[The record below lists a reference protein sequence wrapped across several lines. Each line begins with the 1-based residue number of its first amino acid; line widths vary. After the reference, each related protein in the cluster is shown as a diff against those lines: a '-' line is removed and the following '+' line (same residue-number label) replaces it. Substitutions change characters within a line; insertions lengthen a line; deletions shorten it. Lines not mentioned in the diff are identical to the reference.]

1 MENREVLLKELEQ
14 IPDPILVE
22 ILNYVRF
29 LKAKAAQEEFS
40 SAHLSENIL
49 AKDWLLPEE
58 DDAWNDL

>member
-1 MENREVLLKELEQ
+1 MENREALLKELEQ

-29 LKAKAAQEEFS
+29 LKAKAAQEKFS
-40 SAHLSENIL
+40 TAYMSESIL
-49 AKDWLLPEE
+49 VKDWLRPEE

>member
-1 MENREVLLKELEQ
+1 MLEQ

-29 LKAKAAQEEFS
+29 LKAKVAQEKFS
-40 SAHLSENIL
+40 TAYMSESIL